1 MKHYNCELSLQ
12 NLGSNLLIILR
23 SKNKRDIE
31 ESFNSMYNLECTG
44 GSLTFPMDKIGV
56 FWSNKAGLAR
66 YWRNLFAHTH
76 LYKYKTVMK
85 GLDEEANIFV
95 NDKVK
100 ELMENS
106 EVFMDFSK
114 KNEELSEFSN
124 GVIKSERPDENYRD
138 MAIVSGLESKNVV
151 E

>member
-1 MKHYNCELSLQ
+1 MKHYNCELTLQ
-12 NLGSNLLIILR
+12 NLGSNLLLILR
-23 SKNKRDIE
+23 SKNQKDIE
-31 ESFNSMYNLECTG
+31 ESFFSLYNLECTG
-44 GSLTFPMDKIGV
+44 GSLTFALPSVGIC
-56 FWSNKAGLAR
+56 WSNKAGLAR

-76 LYKYKTVMK
+76 LDKYKTVMK
-85 GLDEEANIFV
+85 GLDTEANTFV
-95 NDKVK
+95 NDKVT
-100 ELMENS
+100 ELMKNS